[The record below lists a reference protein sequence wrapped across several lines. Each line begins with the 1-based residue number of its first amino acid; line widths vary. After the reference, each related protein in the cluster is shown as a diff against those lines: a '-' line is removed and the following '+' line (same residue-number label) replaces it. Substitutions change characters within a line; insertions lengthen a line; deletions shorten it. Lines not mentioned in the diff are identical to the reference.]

1 MMQVFVKYN
10 PYRIKTQ
17 IQINGRDVAEDSP
30 LYKNL
35 RGKRLQE
42 WIGRFPRTLVD
53 TLNTNEFYIEF
64 YGMQL
69 DWDDFEGVF
78 LDAEKSGLIRKLG
91 LHFREG
97 KSSDESIR
105 DRIVGVFKDLQEG
118 PVEAFKNEKLKQA
131 FDKVNDSVFPV
142 NVIAT
147 MSSGKSTLINALLEK
162 KLMPSKNE
170 ACTATITRITDN
182 DSDRFTAVAYTG
194 DTVLQ
199 RIPELTYEVM
209 DELNSRAD
217 VTHIDAEGNI
227 PFLNAND
234 TALMLVD
241 TPGPNNSQNDAH
253 KKATYRAI
261 NNDSNNLIL
270 YVLNGTQL
278 STNDDK
284 GLLEYVADQIQKGG
298 KMMRDRFLFV
308 INKMDCFE
316 PEKEDIADTIESAR
330 NYLHKFGIDDP
341 QIFPCSAFT
350 ALNIKTDLAGVDPDK
365 ITRAEE
371 RKLPS
376 GARSALNMIYTFE
389 DNPSMHLEQYSTLSP
404 SAKKELEYRLSKAEE
419 NGDLKEQALIH
430 CGICSIEAAI
440 TAYVKKY
447 ARTKKVKDLVET
459 FEQVL
464 ESSKVLATAK
474 ERVATDEKAAEAA
487 RKRAEAVE
495 ARIQNGQEAAEFKK
509 NIEALNP
516 MDNLRAKVDQLST
529 DANNEA
535 SKTFAHYG
543 DEITSRE
550 EAKRLVTEFAERGSD
565 SIAKLATE
573 IESAVNSE
581 VIETGK
587 KLLMAYQEKLAKI
600 DESVGCYDSL
610 DFSTADLIKGSL
622 GQMKGNVAAQFTD
635 EFAAKTV
642 EDVGTV
648 THEDRIW
655 YEKVGQKK
663 EKVFVGNEQVEVG
676 TRKVKTGSHREK
688 VGTRSVE
695 NPDRKGF
702 FGFFKVWQPKY
713 IEEDVYGDVDDFKD
727 ETVYETRAKYKEV
740 MKDVFEERHE
750 KIEHFSVKT
759 SDIQAG
765 LISQYRRDLSDGLE
779 KSLKHAEQ
787 LIKDIKG
794 QFTHMFDE
802 LDGYIKNKYT
812 ELKKCAS
819 DADSKKAALE
829 ENRKVLAWIEG
840 NQKEINEILDI

>member
-42 WIGRFPRTLVD
+42 WVGRFPRTLVD
-53 TLNTNEFYIEF
+53 TLNTNELYIEF

-69 DWDDFEGVF
+69 DWDDFESVF
-78 LDAEKSGLIRKLG
+78 MEAEKSGLIRKLG

-162 KLMPSKNE
+162 RLMPSKNE

-182 DSDRFTAVAYTG
+182 DSDKFTAVAYTG

-209 DELNSRAD
+209 DKLNSRVD

-253 KKATYRAI
+253 KKVTYRAI
-261 NNDSNNLIL
+261 KDSTNLIL
-270 YVLNGTQL
+270 YVLNGSQL
-278 STNDDK
+278 STNDDAT
-284 GLLEYVADQIQKGG
+284 LLSYVAEQIKKGG
-298 KMMRDRFLFV
+298 KMIRDRFLFV
-308 INKMDCFE
+308 INKMDNFDQ
-316 PEKEDIADTIESAR
+316 EDGEDVGETVESAKK
-330 NYLHKFGIDDP
+330 YLHEFGIDDP
-341 QIFPCSAFT
+341 QLFPCSALI
-350 ALNIKTDLAGVDPDK
+350 ALNIKTKLNGVAVNDPKDWFKLSPTAMETISK
-365 ITRAEE
+365 IYRFNQQ
-371 RKLPS
+371 KP
-376 GARSALNMIYTFE
+376 
-389 DNPSMHLEQYSTLSP
+389 MHLEQYSTLSP
-404 SAKKELEYRLSKAEE
+404 SAQKELEYRLSKAEE

-459 FEQVL
+459 FEEVL
-464 ESSKVLATAK
+464 ESEKVLATAK
-474 ERVATDEKAAEAA
+474 ERVATDEKAAEVA
-487 RKRAEAVE
+487 RKRADAVE
-495 ARIQNGQEAAEFKK
+495 ARIQNGKEAAQFKE

-516 MDNLRAKVDQLST
+516 MDDLREKVEQLST

-535 SKTFAHYG
+535 SKTFSHYG
-543 DEITSRE
+543 DEITSRD

-587 KLLMAYQEKLAKI
+587 KLLTEYQEKLTKI

-635 EFAAKTV
+635 EFATKTV

-648 THEDRIW
+648 TYEDKRW
-655 YEKVGQKK
+655 YEKVGQKR

-676 TRKVKTGSHREK
+676 TRKVWTGSHREK
-688 VGTRSVE
+688 VGTRTVE
-695 NPDRKGF
+695 NPERKGF

-759 SDIQAG
+759 SDIQTG

-779 KSLKHAEQ
+779 KSLDHAEE
-787 LIKDIKG
+787 LIKDIKS
-794 QFTHMFDE
+794 QFTDMFDE
-802 LDGYIKNKYT
+802 LDGYIKDKYA
-812 ELKKCAS
+812 ELKKCTS
-819 DADSKKAALE
+819 DADSTKAALE
-829 ENRKVLAWIEG
+829 KNRKVLAWIEG